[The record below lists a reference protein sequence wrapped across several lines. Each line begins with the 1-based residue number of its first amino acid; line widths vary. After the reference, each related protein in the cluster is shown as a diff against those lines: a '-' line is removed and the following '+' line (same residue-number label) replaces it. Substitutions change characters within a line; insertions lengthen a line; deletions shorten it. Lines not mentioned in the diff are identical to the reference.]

1 MWFNAL
7 FGKTVIFALHGWA
20 KGHTSSYQIDEQ
32 LEEALH
38 GDWKKYECGGILSV
52 IRVEEYP
59 KDLKEK

>member
-1 MWFNAL
+1 M
-7 FGKTVIFALHGWA
+7 IFALHGWA

-38 GDWKKYECGGILSV
+38 GDWIKYECGGILSV

-59 KDLKEK
+59 KNLKEK